1 MEERDKQRP
10 ATRAAQRAQVGSR
23 GGPSLRA
30 LGTTLFAVAAII
42 LLPAASLARGTAPEL
57 SAHGHRLTWTAV
69 QGQSTYRL
77 LSRSGEANRVQ
88 TLSGRSATPPA
99 QPGLTVTYRVRAT
112 GAGTWSNAV
121 SIAYPEVERSEP
133 PPPAEMIVGL
143 NAGGWGPSAWPD
155 VSGAVKDVRLES
167 RFANDTEVGAA
178 AAAGVRVDTWLFGT
192 SGTIGKINPAT
203 YAGEVVAV
211 FKRYGAGG
219 SFWQGRQDLGGRFVE
234 VLNEPGGS
242 WAWTD
247 PTDYAAYTNLLKAVH
262 EALAANFAPAVRP
275 LVLASW
281 DAPNHPFGLGWAALG
296 GLAYCDGVTV
306 HPYGGANGESGGALG
321 DRSSVEEAH
330 ALSGKPVYITE
341 VGWPTAVGQ
350 PSTGD
355 SQQWTEAQQ
364 AQNITS
370 FIHWAQGTG
379 YVAMVDIFGYV
390 DYGSNYAYGIERK
403 DRAHKLSYAALA
415 AA

>member
-203 YAGEVVAV
+203 
-211 FKRYGAGG
+211 
-219 SFWQGRQDLGGRFVE
+219 
-234 VLNEPGGS
+234 
-242 WAWTD
+242 
-247 PTDYAAYTNLLKAVH
+247 
-262 EALAANFAPAVRP
+262 
-275 LVLASW
+275 
-281 DAPNHPFGLGWAALG
+281 
-296 GLAYCDGVTV
+296 
-306 HPYGGANGESGGALG
+306 
-321 DRSSVEEAH
+321 
-330 ALSGKPVYITE
+330 
-341 VGWPTAVGQ
+341 
-350 PSTGD
+350 
-355 SQQWTEAQQ
+355 
-364 AQNITS
+364 
-370 FIHWAQGTG
+370 
-379 YVAMVDIFGYV
+379 
-390 DYGSNYAYGIERK
+390 
-403 DRAHKLSYAALA
+403 
-415 AA
+415 